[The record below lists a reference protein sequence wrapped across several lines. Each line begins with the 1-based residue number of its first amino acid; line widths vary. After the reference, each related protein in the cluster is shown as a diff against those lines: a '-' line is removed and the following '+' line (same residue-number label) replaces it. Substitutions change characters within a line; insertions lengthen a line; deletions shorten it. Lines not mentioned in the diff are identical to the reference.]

1 MDIPRRAGGIKL
13 RHVLAIVGAL
23 ALGALGTARAQSHD
37 APGKYGAPIGDVFYS
52 NDSDH
57 FEEERANLGYLFPN
71 GWGVGTS
78 ITHYSA
84 PGWSATGRGA
94 YGQYYQHDAK
104 QTVDGRLGVMDTD
117 GHTTV
122 TGTLDYMRHLT
133 ADTGLG
139 VSVGRDVVDSE
150 AGIEKGLTYNS
161 LLLVFDHQFTSR
173 VSVGVAAGALLFS
186 DDNTRPLLRTRWTYE
201 LVENSGLNAYVK
213 TRTYYDTNPDQGNY
227 FSPRWLNEASG
238 GVSWRT
244 AVGDKAIFFV
254 NADAGRQN
262 LPDAASNIWSV
273 RGGAQNHRSRTVQ
286 WQVAVETTNNRAS
299 GFAIGGS
306 SYRYTSVMGR
316 LLFPLN

>member
-1 MDIPRRAGGIKL
+1 MHVPRCADGLAL
-13 RHVLAIVGAL
+13 RHVLAIAGSL
-23 ALGALGTARAQSHD
+23 ALSAPVPAHAQSHD
-37 APGKYGAPIGDVFYS
+37 GPGKYGAPIGDVFYS

-57 FEEERANLGYLFPN
+57 FEEERGNLGYLFAN
-71 GWGVGTS
+71 GWGLGAS

-84 PGWSATGRGA
+84 PGWSATGSGA
-94 YGQYYQHDAK
+94 YGLYYQHDAK

-122 TGTLDYMRHLT
+122 TGTLDYMRHIT

-139 VSVGRDVVDSE
+139 VSAGRDVVDSIP
-150 AGIEKGLTYNS
+150 GIEKGLTYNS

-173 VSVGVAAGALLFS
+173 FNVGVAAGALRFS
-186 DDNTRPLLRTRWTYE
+186 DDNTRPILRTRWNYE
-201 LVENSGLNAYVK
+201 VAANSGLNAYIK
-213 TRTYYDTNPDQGNY
+213 TRTYYNSNPDQGNY

-238 GVSWRT
+238 GISWRT
-244 AVGDKAIFFV
+244 AIGDKVVFFV

-273 RGGAQNHRSRTVQ
+273 RGGLQNHRSRTVQ

-299 GFAIGGS
+299 GFAVGGS
-306 SYRYTSVMGR
+306 SYRYTSVTGR
-316 LLFPLN
+316 LLIPLN